1 MKSEFK
7 DILKAKKAYDAGTD
21 PFVLSQMEDSIEV
34 EIGSKKYTIW
44 IKEIDY
50 KSLEKIFDSIT
61 STEIV
66 LSSIMDTLD
75 YKLKSIDGINSDMN
89 IINKSHYNQHNP
101 SDVIW
106 VLEFKGRGIIENC
119 KWESINK
126 LDLIDKIHNHI
137 NESHDHDIYKSHL
150 TPYISIDSV
159 DTFFKY
165 NKHLT
170 DSEKDITYLLY
181 KKGEL

>member
-1 MKSEFK
+1 MRNEFK
-7 DILKAKKAYDAGTD
+7 DILKAKKGYDSGVD
-21 PFVLSQMEDSIEV
+21 PFTLTQMNDSIKVEV
-34 EIGSKKYTIW
+34 GSKTYTIW

-66 LSSIMDTLD
+66 LSSILD
-75 YKLKSIDGINSDMN
+75 AFDDKLKSISGINSDMN
-89 IINKSHYNQHNP
+89 IINKSHYETA
-101 SDVIW
+101 SIIW
-106 VLEFKGRGIIENC
+106 VLEFKGPGMIENC
-119 KWESINK
+119 KWESINR
-126 LDLIDKIHNHI
+126 LDLIDKIHDHI
-137 NESHDHDIYKSHL
+137 NQLHDHDIFTQPNL
-150 TPYISIDSV
+150 TPYVAIDAI